1 MSMKSKQFI
10 RYYLFSCLG
19 VLIAS
24 YYPLS
29 MGVRVITDMLV
40 NGTVMKENYPKYIIP
55 YTPISVAIII
65 GVLLMPL
72 FIRLFKR
79 FALAGGAISATGI
92 FFGLEWLFE
101 QKVVVSTAET
111 VTKLEDWQMFMCYV
125 PPEGWGETVTTYK
138 TQTAVDILMGD
149 YNPAFKLHFYI
160 ISVLL
165 IITILNCLYGFGQMI
180 KSGNKK
186 RCKSLVLQSICS
198 VIFLGLCILACF
210 TAFWR
215 DGSIQVSPLSAALM
229 TVFFVLFGVTAGVF
243 VGSFL
248 LGKRKLISV
257 WNPAISASVMTL
269 LMYIGEMILLNGHL
283 YILGSGF
290 LFESL
295 PGIVFAPIDLLVIL
309 LSGCITALIFTLLNN
324 KHYCSKPTQKISII
338 ALAVV
343 SVVVTLI
350 ITLALCIG
358 GTDAE
363 DESISSMGGVDG
375 PERTYRTVQLLEKKS
390 DNAESTYEV
399 GTYLNGSDFSSIGQE
414 LASKIEQEW
423 KNYSAMT
430 EEQRLASSH
439 LWGLVSFQN
448 DTWNECEKA
457 IGFDVENPLESID
470 WLNKTGYFG
479 MESTDPTMLVKHI
492 QVTANATHSPM
503 NVDGKP
509 QEISIAAGYN
519 VDDIRIT
526 LNATLCADDGTY
538 QTGSV
543 CNGYATYEEEST
555 ATGSKI
561 PVLIVITNESNNN
574 DYYNCDYYDPT
585 AYWVKDN
592 VFYTLRVL
600 GDETN
605 KEEIQATL
613 DRILGEI

>member
-1 MSMKSKQFI
+1 MKSKQFN

-72 FIRLFKR
+72 FIRFFKK
-79 FALAGGAISATGI
+79 FAFAGGVLSAIGV
-92 FFGLEWLFE
+92 FFGLELLFE

-180 KSGNKK
+180 KNGDKK
-186 RCKSLVLQSICS
+186 RCKSLILQSICS
-198 VIFLGLCILACF
+198 VVFLGLCILACF

-215 DGSIQVSPLSAALM
+215 DGSIQVSSLSAALM

-257 WNPAISASVMTL
+257 WLPAISASVMTL

-309 LSGCITALIFTLLNN
+309 LSGCITALIFTLLNKQQN
-324 KHYCSKPTQKISII
+324 CSKPTQKISII
-338 ALAVV
+338 VLAIAVSIVVAVCFLTNPVPDTLANVEHLNLESVKENTV
-343 SVVVTLI
+343 SVLVSDGESYTPIGAVNQELLNELCSIKISGNEISLNRSEDRDKTHTLVLQTAKDTEPTI
-350 ITLALCIG
+350 YSYVKGWYIHFDSTFTSVWVSNDVKPTLSYKVINPQEAKQI
-358 GTDAE
+358 
-363 DESISSMGGVDG
+363 
-375 PERTYRTVQLLEKKS
+375 
-390 DNAESTYEV
+390 YENIKN
-399 GTYLNGSDFSSIGQE
+399 LNG
-414 LASKIEQEW
+414 
-423 KNYSAMT
+423 
-430 EEQRLASSH
+430 
-439 LWGLVSFQN
+439 V
-448 DTWNECEKA
+448 
-457 IGFDVENPLESID
+457 
-470 WLNKTGYFG
+470 
-479 MESTDPTMLVKHI
+479 
-492 QVTANATHSPM
+492 
-503 NVDGKP
+503 
-509 QEISIAAGYN
+509 
-519 VDDIRIT
+519 
-526 LNATLCADDGTY
+526 
-538 QTGSV
+538 
-543 CNGYATYEEEST
+543 
-555 ATGSKI
+555 
-561 PVLIVITNESNNN
+561 
-574 DYYNCDYYDPT
+574 
-585 AYWVKDN
+585 
-592 VFYTLRVL
+592 
-600 GDETN
+600 
-605 KEEIQATL
+605 
-613 DRILGEI
+613 

>member
-1 MSMKSKQFI
+1 MSMKSKQFN

-72 FIRLFKR
+72 FIRFFKR
-79 FALAGGAISATGI
+79 FAFFGGAISATGI

-125 PPEGWGETVTTYK
+125 PPEGWGETVTTYN

-165 IITILNCLYGFGQMI
+165 IVTILNCLYGFGQII
-180 KSGNKK
+180 KNGDKK

-198 VIFLGLCILACF
+198 FVFLGLCILACF

-215 DGSIQVSPLSAALM
+215 DGSIQVSTLSAALM

-248 LGKRKLISV
+248 LGKRNLLSV
-257 WNPAISASVMTL
+257 WIPAISASVMTL
-269 LMYIGEMILLNGHL
+269 MMYIGEMILLNGHL
-283 YILGSGF
+283 YSLGTGF
-290 LFESL
+290 LFDGLNE
-295 PGIVFAPIDLLVIL
+295 IVFAPIDLLVIL
-309 LSGCITALIFTLLNN
+309 LSGCITALIFTLLDN
-324 KHYCSKPTQKISII
+324 KRDCSKLMQKVAII
-338 ALAVV
+338 AL
-343 SVVVTLI
+343 SVVGVVVALT

-363 DESISSMGGVDG
+363 DKSISSMGDVDA
-375 PERTYRTVQLLEKKS
+375 PERTYRTVQLLEKKT
-390 DNAESTYEV
+390 DNTESTYEV
-399 GTYLNGSDFSSIGQE
+399 GTYLNGTDFSSMEQE
-414 LASKIEQEW
+414 LASKIEREW
-423 KNYSAMT
+423 KTYSAMT
-430 EEQRLASSH
+430 EEQRLISSK
-439 LWGLVSFQN
+439 LWGYVSIQV
-448 DTWNECEKA
+448 DTWNECEEA
-457 IGFDVENPLESID
+457 IGFAVDNPLESID
-470 WLNKTGYFG
+470 WLNTTGYFG
-479 MESTDPTMLVKHI
+479 MESVDVTVPVKHI
-492 QVTANATHSPM
+492 IISANSALSADR
-503 NVDGKP
+503 NVSD
-509 QEISIAAGYN
+509 INITAGYN
-519 VDDIRIT
+519 VDDLQIT
-526 LNATLCADDGTY
+526 LNTTLCADDGPY
-538 QTGSV
+538 QTGRV
-543 CNGYATYEEEST
+543 CNGYATYEEESLT
-555 ATGSKI
+555 TDSGI
-561 PVLIVITNESNNN
+561 PVLIITTNESNDNGYYN
-574 DYYNCDYYDPT
+574 DDYYAPT

-600 GDETN
+600 GNETN

-613 DRILGEI
+613 YRILEEI